1 MTEDDEF
8 QLLEQRL
15 NRQKEKEMY
24 PPLKANDPKQPITLA
39 DVYNQKHDMEA
50 EAEIERQLWNEHQ
63 VKVANARLKANDK
76 QVAGEH
82 YMKMDIEPWN
92 VIDTWPVE
100 QRIGFYRG
108 NALKYIMRMGSKDER
123 LQEIE
128 KAGHYI
134 EKLVEVLEEK
144 RNG

>member
-15 NRQKEKEMY
+15 NRQKEKEMS
-24 PPLKANDPKQPITLA
+24 NPKTLA
-39 DVYNQKHDMEA
+39 DVYNQSHDMEA
-50 EAEIERQLWNEHQ
+50 REERQAMNEYQ
-63 VKVANARLKANDK
+63 MRTANAKLAANER

-92 VIDTWPVE
+92 VIDTWPIE

-108 NALKYIMRMGSKDER
+108 NALKYIMRMGSKDEAS
-123 LQEIE
+123 QEIQ

-134 EKLVEVLEEK
+134 EKLSETLEE
-144 RNG
+144 RQ

>member
-1 MTEDDEF
+1 MNE
-8 QLLEQRL
+8 
-15 NRQKEKEMY
+15 
-24 PPLKANDPKQPITLA
+24 PKTLA
-39 DVYNQKHDMEA
+39 DVYNQSHDMEA
-50 EAEIERQLWNEHQ
+50 LEERRLSIEHEI
-63 VKVANARLKANDK
+63 KTANAK

-92 VIDTWPVE
+92 VIDTWPLE

-144 RNG
+144 QNG

>member
-1 MTEDDEF
+1 MTEDEEF
-8 QLLEQRL
+8 KLLEQRSRL
-15 NRQKEKEMY
+15 KEKEMY
-24 PPLKANDPKQPITLA
+24 RPLEDKHPIKVDDA
-39 DVYNQKHDMEA
+39 YNQMT
-50 EAEIERQLWNEHQ
+50 EAEIERRLWDEHQ
-63 VKVANARLKANDK
+63 VKVANARLSANSK

-92 VIDTWPVE
+92 VIDTWPLE

-108 NALKYIMRMGSKDER
+108 NALKYIMRMGNKDER

-144 RNG
+144 P